1 MRMIYGDFKVGDVV
15 QHYRRTFL
23 KDPTNEYLYIIV
35 AFGRNCSS
43 EKDCVIYRALYGEG
57 ETFVRDV
64 DDFMGT
70 VGETLSP
77 HQRERFK
84 KVSL

>member
-23 KDPTNEYLYIIV
+23 KDLTNEYLYIIV

-43 EKDCVIYRALYGEG
+43 EKDCVVYRALYGEG

-70 VGETLSP
+70 VGEAL
-77 HQRERFK
+77 
-84 KVSL
+84 